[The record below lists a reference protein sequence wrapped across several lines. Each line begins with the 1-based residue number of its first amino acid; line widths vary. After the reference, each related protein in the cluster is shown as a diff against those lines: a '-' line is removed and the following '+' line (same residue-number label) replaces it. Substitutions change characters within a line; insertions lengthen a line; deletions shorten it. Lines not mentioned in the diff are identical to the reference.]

1 MPSGLE
7 RQAGIK
13 LPDAIVKLGYATN
26 DQVMSAI
33 AEAIKKRGLGLIG
46 LSDAAQADLAMGYGR
61 QHDVV

>member
-1 MPSGLE
+1 MVL
-7 RQAGIK
+7 QAH
-13 LPDAIVKLGYATN
+13 ALGQDN
-26 DQVMSAI
+26 